1 MLIIAKLPPGHSKA
15 RRGCKLWRWT
25 APQGCERLSSV
36 QRRASSGAFF
46 KCWIFSTERHDK
58 RVVKGYHQFNG
69 ELALVRFSNA
79 RLFSTERHNKK
90 IFGKLDK
97 TQTSWF
103 FVSFKWV
110 MRATEVGRLNMFSYL
125 IFVIFFTLAKFLQN
139 KIYTEKCVNYDK
151 IHRKLPI
158 FALLQQNTQ

>member
-1 MLIIAKLPPGHSKA
+1 MKGYHQFNGELALVRFSNAGFFQL
-15 RRGCKLWRWT
+15 RGMIR
-25 APQGCERLSSV
+25 
-36 QRRASSGAFF
+36 
-46 KCWIFSTERHDK
+46 

-103 FVSFKWV
+103 FVSFK
-110 MRATEVGRLNMFSYL
+110 
-125 IFVIFFTLAKFLQN
+125 
-139 KIYTEKCVNYDK
+139 
-151 IHRKLPI
+151 
-158 FALLQQNTQ
+158 